1 VSRPSAAG
9 ELAIVLHSHMP
20 YVEGF
25 LDVAARQ
32 GLRLARLD

>member
-1 VSRPSAAG
+1 VNALPTG
-9 ELAIVLHSHMP
+9 VELAIVLHSHMP